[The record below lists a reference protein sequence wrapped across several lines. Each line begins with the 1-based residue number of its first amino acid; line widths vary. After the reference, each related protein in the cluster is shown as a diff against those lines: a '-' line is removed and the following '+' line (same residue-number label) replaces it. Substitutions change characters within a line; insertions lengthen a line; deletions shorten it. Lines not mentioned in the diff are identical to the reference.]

1 MHDTH
6 RPVNIAD
13 DAAFL
18 DYDARCA
25 RTDAQMMAHERR
37 FDIRLMLLG
46 ALIVGPAL
54 WVVFTKIAATVL
66 ARLV

>member
-1 MHDTH
+1 
-6 RPVNIAD
+6 
-13 DAAFL
+13 
-18 DYDARCA
+18 
-25 RTDAQMMAHERR
+25 MMAHERR